1 MTALAALSRAI
12 LALVTAH
19 QYPGL
24 FFFLLI
30 EEAGVPLPLPGDTLI
45 VYAGVR
51 SRGGETIAAL
61 AILLVTVAATLG
73 SSSLYWLAR
82 RGGRPALA
90 RYGRFLHLHAERVDR
105 MEARFRR
112 WGIWAIILG
121 RLIPGLRT
129 PTSVMAGLFRVPY
142 RVFAP
147 CTAFSA
153 LLWTLCYFYLGALLE
168 PQWREAVTLIT
179 GDLDAS
185 VGIALVFMAV
195 ALGLTILWR
204 RLRQRPHPATPA
216 REATEGSPNPEAS
229 ARD

>member
-1 MTALAALSRAI
+1 MTALAALGRAI
-12 LALVTAH
+12 LAFVAAH

-30 EEAGVPLPLPGDTLI
+30 EEAGLPLPLPGDTLI
-45 VYAGVR
+45 MYAGVR
-51 SRGGETIAAL
+51 SRDGGTIAAL
-61 AILLVTVAATLG
+61 AILLVAAAATLG
-73 SSSLYWLAR
+73 SSALYWLAR

-90 RYGRFLHLHAERVDR
+90 RYGRFLHLHPERVDR

-129 PTSVMAGLFRVPY
+129 PTSVMAGLFGVPY

-147 CTAFSA
+147 STALSA
-153 LLWTLCYFYLGALLE
+153 LIWTLCYFYLGAFFA
-168 PQWREAVTLIT
+168 PQWRALLTVVT

-185 VGIALVFMAV
+185 VGIAVLLGVAALVVAAV
-195 ALGLTILWR
+195 WR
-204 RLRQRPHPATPA
+204 RRPRRAAAQAGIGPDAA
-216 REATEGSPNPEAS
+216 GEG
-229 ARD
+229 RRC

>member
-1 MTALAALSRAI
+1 MTALAALGRAI
-12 LALVTAH
+12 LAFVAAH

-24 FFFLLI
+24 FLFLLI

-45 VYAGVR
+45 MYAGVR
-51 SRGGETIAAL
+51 SRDGGTIAAL
-61 AILLVTVAATLG
+61 AILLVAAAATLG
-73 SSSLYWLAR
+73 SSALYWLAR

-90 RYGRFLHLHAERVDR
+90 RYGRFLHLHPDRVDR

-129 PTSVMAGLFRVPY
+129 PTSVMAGLFGVPY

-147 CTAFSA
+147 STTLSA
-153 LLWTLCYFYLGALLE
+153 LLWTLFYFYLGAFFE
-168 PQWREAVTLIT
+168 PQWRELLTVVT

-185 VGIALVFMAV
+185 VGIAVL
-195 ALGLTILWR
+195 LGLAAFVVAAVWR
-204 RLRQRPHPATPA
+204 RRSGRAA
-216 REATEGSPNPEAS
+216 AS
-229 ARD
+229 AGSGSQAVGEANRC

>member
-1 MTALAALSRAI
+1 MTALAALGRAI
-12 LALVTAH
+12 LAFVAAH

-30 EEAGVPLPLPGDTLI
+30 EEAGLPLPLPGDTLI
-45 VYAGVR
+45 MYAGVR
-51 SRGGETIAAL
+51 SRDGGTIAAL
-61 AILLVTVAATLG
+61 AILLVAAAATLG
-73 SSSLYWLAR
+73 SSALYGLAR

-90 RYGRFLHLHAERVDR
+90 RYGRFLHLHPERVDR

-129 PTSVMAGLFRVPY
+129 PTSVMAGLFGVPY

-147 CTAFSA
+147 STALSA
-153 LLWTLCYFYLGALLE
+153 LIWTLCYFYLGAFFE
-168 PQWREAVTLIT
+168 PQWRALLTVVT

-185 VGIALVFMAV
+185 VGIAVL
-195 ALGLTILWR
+195 LGLAALVVAAVWR
-204 RLRQRPHPATPA
+204 RRPRRAAATV
-216 REATEGSPNPEAS
+216 GIGPEAAS
-229 ARD
+229 EAHRC

>member
-1 MTALAALSRAI
+1 MTALAALGRAI
-12 LALVTAH
+12 LAFVAAH

-45 VYAGVR
+45 MYAGVR
-51 SRGGETIAAL
+51 SRGGGTIAAL
-61 AILLVTVAATLG
+61 AILLVAAAATLG
-73 SSSLYWLAR
+73 SSALYGLAR

-90 RYGRFLHLHAERVDR
+90 RYGRFLPLHPERVDR
-105 MEARFRR
+105 MEGRFRR

-129 PTSVMAGLFRVPY
+129 PTSVMAGLFGVPY

-147 CTAFSA
+147 STALSA
-153 LLWTLCYFYLGALLE
+153 LIWTLCYFYLGAFFA
-168 PQWREAVTLIT
+168 PQWRALLTVVT

-185 VGIALVFMAV
+185 VGIAVL
-195 ALGLTILWR
+195 LGLAALVVAAVWR
-204 RLRQRPHPATPA
+204 RRPRRAA
-216 REATEGSPNPEAS
+216 AQAGIGPEA
-229 ARD
+229 AGEAHRC